1 MLGNIDSYKLN
12 KRCLEVKNCRNIGKN
27 DMKLNDLTPVMKVDP
42 ESYQVEANGE
52 LMTVEP
58 SETLPMTKQ
67 FNIF

>member
-1 MLGNIDSYKLN
+1 
-12 KRCLEVKNCRNIGKN
+12 
-27 DMKLNDLTPVMKVDP
+27 MKLNDLTPVMKVDP

-52 LMTVEP
+52 LMTAEP